1 MTAAPA
7 KLTNF
12 QIESF
17 LTQLPGWT
25 VVAGKLHREYRFP
38 NFGKAFGFMKT
49 AAPAI
54 EKMDHHPE
62 WFNAYDRVVIDLTTH
77 DAEAFHRRMLIWL
90 SGSKRSPA
98 SSYEIRRSG
107 NRRPLWL
114 IGARQT
120 RPRFGVALVI
130 QNAPKPDRIATP
142 RTIRNPATPRC
153 TASTGGSLAPSR

>member
-1 MTAAPA
+1 MVQGLLRALGIVDDSRHHAAATSVRSECLGHPWKAWVGQSWQALKA

-12 QIESF
+12 EIESL

-77 DAEAFHRRMLIWL
+77 DLGGISQKDVDLAKRLEEIA
-90 SGSKRSPA
+90 SK
-98 SSYEIRRSG
+98 
-107 NRRPLWL
+107 
-114 IGARQT
+114 
-120 RPRFGVALVI
+120 LV
-130 QNAPKPDRIATP
+130 
-142 RTIRNPATPRC
+142 
-153 TASTGGSLAPSR
+153 

>member
-1 MTAAPA
+1 MSTTSKLAGRQEIAEGTMAFRFKKPPGWIFEAGQAIDITLLAPSETDAEGNTRTFTILRKRITMTAAPA

-12 QIESF
+12 QIESL

-62 WFNAYDRVVIDLTTH
+62 WFNAYDRVVVDLTTH
-77 DAEAFHRRMLIWL
+77 DAGGISQKDVDLAKRLEEIASKLI
-90 SGSKRSPA
+90 
-98 SSYEIRRSG
+98 
-107 NRRPLWL
+107 
-114 IGARQT
+114 
-120 RPRFGVALVI
+120 
-130 QNAPKPDRIATP
+130 
-142 RTIRNPATPRC
+142 
-153 TASTGGSLAPSR
+153 

>member
-12 QIESF
+12 QIESV

-25 VVAGKLHREYRFP
+25 VVAGKLHREYRFA

-62 WFNAYDRVVIDLTTH
+62 WFNAYDRVVVDLTTH
-77 DAEAFHRRMLIWL
+77 DAGGISQKDVDLAKRLEEIASKLI
-90 SGSKRSPA
+90 
-98 SSYEIRRSG
+98 
-107 NRRPLWL
+107 
-114 IGARQT
+114 
-120 RPRFGVALVI
+120 
-130 QNAPKPDRIATP
+130 
-142 RTIRNPATPRC
+142 
-153 TASTGGSLAPSR
+153 